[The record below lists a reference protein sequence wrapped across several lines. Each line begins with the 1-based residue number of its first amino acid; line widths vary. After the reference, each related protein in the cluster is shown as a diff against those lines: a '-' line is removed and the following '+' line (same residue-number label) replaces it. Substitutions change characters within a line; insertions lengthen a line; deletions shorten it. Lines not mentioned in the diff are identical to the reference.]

1 MDLSVE
7 ILLALNFSKHS
18 GKIWLSFV
26 GDELKQP
33 QKHSQEG
40 LQMLFVEIFTT
51 FPHLEVPGDS

>member
-7 ILLALNFSKHS
+7 MLLAFNFSKHS

-26 GDELKQP
+26 GDELEQP

-40 LQMLFVEIFTT
+40 PQMLFVEIFTT
-51 FPHLEVPGDS
+51 SPHLEILGDS